1 MIKSERA
8 RYLKKK
14 QGAVKHPVNYSE
26 RTLEQK
32 IEEKIQK
39 QK

>member
-14 QGAVKHPVNYSE
+14 QGSIKHPINGSDK
-26 RTLEQK
+26 TLEQK
-32 IEEKIQK
+32 IEEKI
-39 QK
+39 